1 MEGWRQRWLG
11 SKEDHSRIKGDYT
24 TVLTLTGLLMEGLM
38 SWLKPRPAKNIH
50 EMSSSW
56 WRPRD
61 WNIFCWLG
69 LLRAL
74 HGCVFNSMA
83 LGAEEPACGILC
95 GACQRLKPVYFGC
108 FAARLKA
115 CPTRIC

>member
-1 MEGWRQRWLG
+1 MA
-11 SKEDHSRIKGDYT
+11 KAT
-24 TVLTLTGLLMEGLM
+24 THKDFPVLTQT
-38 SWLKPRPAKNIH
+38 LKPLFAEAQNVAAEAATHKDFY
-50 EMSSSW
+50 EMSSP
-56 WRPRD
+56 WRRPQD